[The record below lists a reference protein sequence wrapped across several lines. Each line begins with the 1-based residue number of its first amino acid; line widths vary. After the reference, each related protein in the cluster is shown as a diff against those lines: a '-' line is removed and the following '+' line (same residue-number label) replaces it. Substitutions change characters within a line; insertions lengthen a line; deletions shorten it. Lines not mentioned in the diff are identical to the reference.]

1 MKEKDAAFVEK
12 MLPVLLST
20 GFVVGLVIL
29 SGQFMQVLQ
38 TKEEVNQIARA
49 YMLQMETEGYLSENN
64 AQALVNS
71 LEQKCTLQ
79 NVKLLGSTLTPVA
92 YGERIT
98 LSIQGELQTNLQVMI
113 PFFYEEIR
121 AWNIPVEVRMLST
134 AKH

>member
-113 PFFYEEIR
+113 PFFHEEIR